1 MKFKFHDDFD
11 YRNEKTGYFATFYNI
26 VWGLV
31 FFLKYG
37 KPELVFRFGGGLGDQ
52 LICTV
57 LFKVLKKKTLKK
69 IWMMSHYPKLFEN
82 NRDIDNI
89 VPDSWRVIKYCG
101 KFKVDIIDLEYG
113 KLIGNVDKIDPPTKH
128 MITEI
133 IESSSSTGTFELK
146 PIFLTTQKFTS
157 KEKFV
162 CMQGTET
169 KSSTLVKNKQ
179 WDKDKMKEVSSIL
192 SSRYKIIQVG
202 LPGENLLPNTV
213 DMRGK
218 FTFAE
223 LAACLKE
230 SQFFIGQEGFI
241 MHLARSQDTRSI
253 IIYGGR
259 IKAWQS
265 GYPCNENIETNP
277 VCSPCWQ
284 NNHCDYDRVCLKDIT
299 VKDLVNAI
307 ERIEKR
313 LHEKLETEVVVLN

>member
-1 MKFKFHDDFD
+1 MRFRFHDEFN
-11 YRNEKTGYFATFYNI
+11 YKKERTGFIAYFYNSL
-26 VWGLV
+26 WGL
-31 FFLKYG
+31 FFFIRYG
-37 KPELVFRFGGGLGDQ
+37 KPQLVFRFGGGLGDQ

-57 LFKVLKKKTLKK
+57 LFRRLAKENSGKV
-69 IWMMSHYPKLFEN
+69 WMMSHYPKLFEN
-82 NRDIDNI
+82 NRDIDII
-89 VPDSWRVIKYCG
+89 VPDSWRVIKYCS
-101 KFKVDIIDLEYG
+101 KFNVDIIELKYG
-113 KLIGNVDKIDPPTKH
+113 KLIGNVDKIAPPTKH

-133 IESSSSTGTFELK
+133 IESSNSTGTFELK
-146 PIFLTTQKFTS
+146 PIFLATQKFTS

-192 SSRYKIIQVG
+192 SCRYKIIQVG

-241 MHLARSQDTRSI
+241 MHLARSQDTRSV

-259 IKAWQS
+259 IKASQS

-277 VCSPCWQ
+277 DCSPCWQ
-284 NNHCDYDRVCLKDIT
+284 NNHCDYDRTCLKDIT
-299 VKDLVNAI
+299 VKDVVNAI

-313 LHEKLETEVVVLN
+313 LHEKLETEVVVIN

>member
-1 MKFKFHDDFD
+1 MRFRFHDEFN
-11 YRNEKTGYFATFYNI
+11 YKKERTGFIAYFYNSL
-26 VWGLV
+26 WGL
-31 FFLKYG
+31 FFFIRYG
-37 KPELVFRFGGGLGDQ
+37 KPQLVFRFGGGLGDQ

-57 LFKVLKKKTLKK
+57 LFRRLAKENSGK

-82 NRDIDNI
+82 NRDVDIV
-89 VPDSWRVIKYCG
+89 VPDSWRVIKYCS
-101 KFKVDIIDLEYG
+101 KFNVDVIELKYG
-113 KLIGNVDKIDPPTKH
+113 KLIGNVDKIAPPTKH

-133 IESSSSTGTFELK
+133 IESSNSKGTFELK
-146 PIFLTTQKFTS
+146 PIFLATQKFTS

-179 WDKDKMKEVSSIL
+179 WNKDKMKEVSSIL

-241 MHLARSQDTRSI
+241 MHLARSQDTRSV

-259 IKAWQS
+259 IKASQS

-277 VCSPCWQ
+277 DCSPCWQ
-284 NNHCDYDRVCLKDIT
+284 NNHCDYDRTCLKDIT
-299 VKDLVNAI
+299 VKDVVNAI

-313 LHEKLETEVVVLN
+313 LNEKLETEVVVIN